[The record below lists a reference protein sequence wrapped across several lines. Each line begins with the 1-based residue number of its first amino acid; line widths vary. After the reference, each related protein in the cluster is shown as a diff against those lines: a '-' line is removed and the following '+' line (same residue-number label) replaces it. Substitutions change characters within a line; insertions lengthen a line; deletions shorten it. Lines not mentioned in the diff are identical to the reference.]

1 MKKLEQRVKNLE
13 DQLSGHQNGPHSGH
27 QNGQNNGQNN
37 SKQSEPEQVI
47 SIKLKKKPSEYN
59 IFMSEYIKKNKNSN
73 KPPKILISEGAKEWK
88 MLKDNS

>member
-13 DQLSGHQNGPHSGH
+13 DQLSGHQNGPHS
-27 QNGQNNGQNN
+27 GQNN

-59 IFMSEYIKKNKNSN
+59 IFMSDYIKKNKNSN

>member
-13 DQLSGHQNGPHSGH
+13 EQFSGQ
-27 QNGQNNGQNN
+27 QNGQNNIKQN
-37 SKQSEPEQVI
+37 EPEQVI
-47 SIKLKKKPSEYN
+47 TVKLKKKPSEYN

>member
-13 DQLSGHQNGPHSGH
+13 EQLSGHQSGPHSG
-27 QNGQNNGQNN
+27 QNNGKQSGN
-37 SKQSEPEQVI
+37 QSEPEQVI

>member
-13 DQLSGHQNGPHSGH
+13 DQLNNNGLNN
-27 QNGQNNGQNN
+27 NGFNSNSNNNNIQNNI
-37 SKQSEPEQVI
+37 EPEQVI

-59 IFMSEYIKKNKNSN
+59 IFMSDYIKKNKNSN

>member
-13 DQLSGHQNGPHSGH
+13 DQLSGHQNGQNNGH
-27 QNGQNNGQNN
+27 QNGQNN

-59 IFMSEYIKKNKNSN
+59 IFMSDYIKKNKNSN